1 MRCYRIFLLAF
12 LLLPFSVRAQ
22 WMPWSPQDSL
32 PPVDVHGGIFTGV
45 SMGNG
50 GAVTYL
56 GVAPRV
62 DFHPSS
68 KFTLSAGFSVLNTV
82 NPHTFALSPRT
93 YSRRAPYKSSTL
105 AMSFDLSSMYW
116 VNDRFRISAMV
127 SHQRGEMLSPGAWSL
142 LGYVP
147 VGAPVFVDRTAVAAD
162 MFYRFNDDF
171 SMRLHVAFIRDNSS
185 HALFGL
191 HPFGDLLCP
200 DGCHP
205 SGGFDASFCPWG
217 F

>member
-1 MRCYRIFLLAF
+1 
-12 LLLPFSVRAQ
+12 
-22 WMPWSPQDSL
+22 MPWSPQDSL
-32 PPVDVHGGIFTGV
+32 PLVDVHGGIFTGV

-105 AMSFDLSSMYW
+105 AMSFDLSAMYW

-191 HPFGDLLCP
+191 HPFGDLFCP
-200 DGCHP
+200 DRCHP